1 MFPRNQN
8 NFTIKLQLTSL
19 EQTVSSIE
27 QLWKKSFPEVP
38 FEYAFMDETFSKM
51 YAAEARFQRV
61 FIILVA
67 LGIII
72 ACLGLFALATFS
84 AEQRTKEIGIRKV
97 LGASVMHVV
106 ALLSRDFLKLVII
119 SLMLAIPIS
128 AYAMNIWLEGFA
140 YRVGMQWWT
149 FLSAAVISLVIALL
163 TVSAQAIR
171 AAVTDPAKSLRSE

>member
-1 MFPRNQN
+1 MTTMRAQPTTLTTAADALRGEEVDRTRAFIQVGWFIAVAVAAATLALPGDPRIR
-8 NFTIKLQLTSL
+8 TALLGTL
-19 EQTVSSIE
+19 G
-27 QLWKKSFPEVP
+27 
-38 FEYAFMDETFSKM
+38 
-51 YAAEARFQRV
+51 
-61 FIILVA
+61 VA
-67 LGIII
+67 
-72 ACLGLFALATFS
+72 
-84 AEQRTKEIGIRKV
+84 V
-97 LGASVMHVV
+97 LGSIWLHRQLADRASYQARVMHVV